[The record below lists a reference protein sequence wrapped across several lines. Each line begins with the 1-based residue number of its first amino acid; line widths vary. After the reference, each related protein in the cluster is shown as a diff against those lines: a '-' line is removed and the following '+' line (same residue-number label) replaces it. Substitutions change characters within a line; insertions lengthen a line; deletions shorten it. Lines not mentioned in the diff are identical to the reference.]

1 MSQNVKAI
9 SLDAGINRLEAVVIP
24 KHYPNGHIIDW
35 HCHQHNQL
43 VYASSGVMAVET
55 ELKLWVVPPQRAV
68 WIPAYEKH
76 KVYMYGDAAMK
87 NVYLLPSIDI
97 ELPNQSDVLNVSPM
111 LREMIIHL
119 SEQPADQATTEP
131 YWRIVQVLLDQ
142 LKVAPQA
149 SIQIPLPNNAK
160 LGQVCNSLL
169 ETPADNRS
177 LKQWAEEINVSS
189 RTLSRLFR
197 NEVGMSFIEYRQQAR
212 LFHSLTLL
220 AQSHPVTTVAFECG
234 FTSVSAFN
242 HLFKQSFEVTPGRF
256 FIN

>member
-9 SLDAGINRLEAVVIP
+9 SLDANINCLEAVVIP
-24 KHYPNGHIIDW
+24 KHYANGHVIDW
-35 HCHQHNQL
+35 HYHRHNQL

-55 ELKLWVVPPQRAV
+55 ESKLWVVPPQRAV
-68 WIPAYEKH
+68 WIPAHESH
-76 KVYMYGDAAMK
+76 KIYMYGDAAMK
-87 NVYLLPSIDI
+87 NVYLLPSIDT

-119 SEQPADQATTEP
+119 SEQPVVQASP
-131 YWRIVQVLLDQ
+131 DSYWRIVQVLLDQ

-149 SIQIPLPNNAK
+149 SIQVPLPNDAK
-160 LGQVCNSLL
+160 LGLVCNSLL
-169 ETPADNRS
+169 DKPADNRS

-197 NEVGMSFIEYRQQAR
+197 NEVGMSFIEYRQQVR

-220 AQSHPVTTVAFECG
+220 AQTHPVTTVALECG

-242 HLFKQSFEVTPGRF
+242 HLFKQSFGVTPGRF
-256 FIN
+256 FMN

>member
-1 MSQNVKAI
+1 MSQDVKAI
-9 SLDAGINRLEAVVIP
+9 SLDTNINCLEAVVIP
-24 KHYPNGHIIDW
+24 KHYANGHVIDW
-35 HCHQHNQL
+35 HCHRHNQL

-55 ELKLWVVPPQRAV
+55 ESKLWVVPPQRAV
-68 WIPAYEKH
+68 WIPAHESH

-87 NVYLLPSIDI
+87 NVYLLPSIDT

-119 SEQPADQATTEP
+119 SEQ
-131 YWRIVQVLLDQ
+131 
-142 LKVAPQA
+142 A
-149 SIQIPLPNNAK
+149 SIQVPLPNDAK
-160 LGQVCNSLL
+160 LGLVCNSLL
-169 ETPADNRS
+169 DKPADNRS

-197 NEVGMSFIEYRQQAR
+197 NEVGMSFIEYRQQVR

-220 AQSHPVTTVAFECG
+220 AQTHPVTTVALECG

-242 HLFKQSFEVTPGRF
+242 HLFKQSFGVTPGRF

>member
-9 SLDAGINRLEAVVIP
+9 SLDANINCLEAVVIP
-24 KHYPNGHIIDW
+24 KHYANGHVIDW
-35 HCHQHNQL
+35 HCLRHNQL

-55 ELKLWVVPPQRAV
+55 ESKLWVVPPQRAV
-68 WIPAYEKH
+68 WIPAHESH
-76 KVYMYGDAAMK
+76 KIYMYGDAAMK
-87 NVYLLPSIDI
+87 NVYLLPSIDT

-119 SEQPADQATTEP
+119 SEQPVDQASTDS

-149 SIQIPLPNNAK
+149 SIQVPLPNDAK
-160 LGQVCNSLL
+160 LGLVCNSLL
-169 ETPADNRS
+169 DEPADNRS

-220 AQSHPVTTVAFECG
+220 AQTHPVTTVALECG
-234 FTSVSAFN
+234 FTSLSAFN
-242 HLFKQSFEVTPGRF
+242 HLFKQSFGVTPGRF
-256 FIN
+256 FMN